1 MFLLLS
7 WGHVSFKEV
16 HIMGISSED
25 TLIIHDVASISLIF
39 ILIVTIGIS
48 LPEFLLAL
56 HYFGLRSLECL
67 GHFKI
72 GKFII

>member
-1 MFLLLS
+1 
-7 WGHVSFKEV
+7 
-16 HIMGISSED
+16 MGISSED
-25 TLIIHDVASISLIF
+25 TLVIHDVSSISLIF
-39 ILIVTIGIS
+39 ILIITVGIS

>member
-1 MFLLLS
+1 
-7 WGHVSFKEV
+7 
-16 HIMGISSED
+16 MGISSED
-25 TLIIHDVASISLIF
+25 SLVIHDVSSISLIF
-39 ILIVTIGIS
+39 IFIITVGIS

-72 GKFII
+72 GKFIILSMH

>member
-1 MFLLLS
+1 
-7 WGHVSFKEV
+7 
-16 HIMGISSED
+16 MGVTSED
-25 TLIIHDVASISLIF
+25 TLVIHNVSSISLIF
-39 ILIVTIGIS
+39 ILIITVGIS

-56 HYFGLRSLECL
+56 HYFGLRSLKCL